1 MWPPLKS
8 PPPVRSRG
16 DGGAGQG
23 DGRGEGAGKKGQGGC
38 ARARVW
44 RLGGGAPVR
53 AQEGSQPE
61 RPLSGST
68 GGVVKSPASGCAR
81 RVRIAPASRGPTQPC
96 EAGVGEQAESAP
108 GVGD

>member
-1 MWPPLKS
+1 MS
-8 PPPVRSRG
+8 
-16 DGGAGQG
+16 A
-23 DGRGEGAGKKGQGGC
+23 
-38 ARARVW
+38 
-44 RLGGGAPVR
+44 
-53 AQEGSQPE
+53 E

-68 GGVVKSPASGCAR
+68 GGAVKSPASGCAR